1 MSDNVITSYKGFDKN
16 MKCRGFQYEVGKEYE
31 MDGEIKCCDRGF
43 HACKSPMEV
52 WDYYDMLKSRYA
64 EVEQSGK
71 IDTEEN
77 STKVCSS
84 RIKIK
89 AELKLADIIN
99 IGVEWLKDI
108 TSPSKVKKDGA
119 LNDNGDR
126 KKQIGSSG
134 GYAKIGSSGGY
145 AKIGS
150 SGYSAN
156 IGSSGDYANIGSSGD
171 YANIGSSGYSAKIG
185 SSGDYA
191 NIGSSGDYANI
202 GSSGYSAKIGSS
214 GYYAKI
220 GSSGYSAKI
229 GSSGYSANIGSSGDY
244 ANIGS
249 SGDYANIGSSG
260 DSAKIGSSGYS
271 AKIGSSGDYAKIG
284 SSGYSAKIGSSGDS
298 AKIDSTGEDSVIMC
312 AGNSSIAKAK
322 VGSWITLAEW
332 KWSNKKKRNVPVCV
346 KTEYVD
352 GENIKADTWYQ
363 LKNGKFVEVNE

>member
-1 MSDNVITSYKGFDKN
+1 MNENVITSYKGFDKN
-16 MKCRGFQYEVGKEYE
+16 MQCRNFQYEVGKEYD
-31 MDGEIKCCDRGF
+31 MDGEIKCCNRGF
-43 HACKSPMEV
+43 HACKSPLEV
-52 WDYYDMLKSRYA
+52 WDYYDMLNSRFA

-71 IDTEEN
+71 IDEEEK

-84 RIKIK
+84 HIKIK

-108 TSPSKVKKDGA
+108 TSPSKADGV

-134 GYAKIGSSGGY
+134 D
-145 AKIGS
+145 
-150 SGYSAN
+150 SAQ
-156 IGSSGDYANIGSSGD
+156 IGSSGDY
-171 YANIGSSGYSAKIG
+171 AKIG

-191 NIGSSGDYANI
+191 QIGSSGD
-202 GSSGYSAKIGSS
+202 SAK
-214 GYYAKI
+214 
-220 GSSGYSAKI
+220 
-229 GSSGYSANIGSSGDY
+229 
-244 ANIGS
+244 
-249 SGDYANIGSSG
+249 IGSSG

-284 SSGYSAKIGSSGDS
+284 SSGYYAQIGSSGYYAQIGSSGYYAQIGSSGDY

-332 KWSNKKKRNVPVCV
+332 KWSDEKKRDVPVCV

-363 LKNGKFVEVNE
+363 LKNGNFVEVTE